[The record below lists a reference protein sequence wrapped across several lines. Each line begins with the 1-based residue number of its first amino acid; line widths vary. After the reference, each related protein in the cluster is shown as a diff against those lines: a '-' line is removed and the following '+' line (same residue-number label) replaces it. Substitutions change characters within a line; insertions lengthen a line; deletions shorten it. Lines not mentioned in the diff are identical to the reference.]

1 MIPSKRILVVDDE
14 PVNQK
19 LIENLLE
26 VMGHSPE
33 FANNG
38 FEALEKIKSG
48 FDLVLLDIR
57 MPGIDGIEVVR
68 RIRGN
73 PESADIPIIM
83 ITVLDDKETHIQ
95 AIQVG
100 ANDFINKPI
109 DRLELQIRMESL
121 LKMREAQNAI
131 KLHLDEL
138 EKIVAERSAKLIE
151 SNELL
156 KSELVE
162 RKHAVCDN
170 VPDLLWAKDLEGNA
184 IFVNKAVLFKLKNSA
199 NSDRSL

>member
-73 PESADIPIIM
+73 PESD
-83 ITVLDDKETHIQ
+83 
-95 AIQVG
+95 
-100 ANDFINKPI
+100 
-109 DRLELQIRMESL
+109 
-121 LKMREAQNAI
+121 
-131 KLHLDEL
+131 
-138 EKIVAERSAKLIE
+138 
-151 SNELL
+151 
-156 KSELVE
+156 
-162 RKHAVCDN
+162 
-170 VPDLLWAKDLEGNA
+170 
-184 IFVNKAVLFKLKNSA
+184 
-199 NSDRSL
+199 

>member
-73 PESADIPIIM
+73 PESDNIPIIM
-83 ITVLDDKETHIQ
+83 ITVLDDKQTRIEAIQ
-95 AIQVG
+95 AG

-109 DRLELQIRMESL
+109 DRLEFQVRMESL
-121 LKMREAQNAI
+121 LKN
-131 KLHLDEL
+131 
-138 EKIVAERSAKLIE
+138 ERGP
-151 SNELL
+151 
-156 KSELVE
+156 E
-162 RKHAVCDN
+162 RYQATS
-170 VPDLLWAKDLEGNA
+170 G
-184 IFVNKAVLFKLKNSA
+184 
-199 NSDRSL
+199 